1 MGQTSA
7 PTLTAGRQA
16 LRSLRQRLRDPK
28 TAEATAQALQNL
40 DSELQSLDCDAFLK
54 EYEAAYAELR
64 KDPEAWA
71 EVEAERRAF
80 DGTLMDGLGR
90 DA

>member
-1 MGQTSA
+1 MEQTA
-7 PTLTAGRQA
+7 FHPLIAGRQA
-16 LRSLRQRLRDPK
+16 LRSLRHRLRDPR

-40 DSELQSLDCDAFLK
+40 DAELQSLECDAFLK
-54 EYEAAYAELR
+54 EYEAAYSELR